1 MANERTLLAYMRTAL
16 SLLVAGLAVA
26 ASETVTDAPSWLAAL
41 GLPLIT
47 MAAWVSVSA
56 KRRFVAVQQAMRL
69 GQPLPVPALVLIL
82 PWGIASVAAVGL
94 VLMGVALASS

>member
-26 ASETVTDAPSWLAAL
+26 ASEIVTDAPVWLAAL

-47 MAAWVSVSA
+47 MAAVVSLSA
-56 KRRFVAVQQAMRL
+56 KRRFIAVQQAIRL
-69 GQPLPVPALVLIL
+69 GRPVPMPALALIL
-82 PWGIASVAAVGL
+82 PWGIASVAALGL
-94 VLMGVALASS
+94 VFMGVALASA